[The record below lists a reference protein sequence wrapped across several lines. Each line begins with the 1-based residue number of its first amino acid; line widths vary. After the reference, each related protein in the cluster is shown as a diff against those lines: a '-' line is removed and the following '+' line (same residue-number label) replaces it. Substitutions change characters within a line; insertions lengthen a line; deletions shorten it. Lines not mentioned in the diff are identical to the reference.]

1 MIINIY
7 NASTFI
13 MDLTTLFMLLG
24 ITLSTG
30 AMRRRGRRDDR
41 IFFCLLILN
50 AIVAVSDMAVYYYY
64 LKPDTGRVES
74 YIQTAALTVYFIS
87 IILFAMAFLYYVDA
101 RFFAEKSRTRDRWN
115 LFTIPFFAMTV
126 LFILNLFT
134 GIIFSY
140 DETGSYYSYGPLYV
154 LIYVVLAYYFIRALS
169 LILSFNRSY
178 KYKKLIPIWLYFLP
192 MTACIVAPFLL
203 SGVSMAS
210 VGILSGIIFTHI
222 GSMQE
227 AIGVALTGKG
237 EGEI

>member
-7 NASTFI
+7 NASSFI
-13 MDLTTLFMLLG
+13 MDLTALFMLLG
-24 ITLSTG
+24 ITLSTDV
-30 AMRRRGRRDDR
+30 MRKRGRRDDR
-41 IFFCLLILN
+41 IFFRLLILN

-74 YIQTAALTVYFIS
+74 YIQTAALTVYFLS
-87 IILFAMAFLYYVDA
+87 IILFSMAFLYYVDA
-101 RFFAEKSRTRDRWN
+101 RFFAGKSRIRGRWK
-115 LFTIPFFAMTV
+115 LFTIPFFAMAV

-140 DETGSYYSYGPLYV
+140 DETGSTYTYGVLYV
-154 LIYVVLAYYFIRALS
+154 LIYVAIAFYLFCALS
-169 LILSFNRSY
+169 LILSFNKTY

-192 MTACIVAPFLL
+192 MTACMVAPFLL
-203 SGVSMAS
+203 GGVSMAS

-227 AIGVALTGKG
+227 AIGVALTA
-237 EGEI
+237 EGEKET